1 MGNYLETMKNI
12 LKDKKK
18 KKENMIFI
26 VVILVVLLIS
36 INYILSDTKKEQK
49 ETEIEN
55 NTSKQ
60 VDNSSKA
67 QSPNDLEERLT
78 QIINQVEGISDV
90 SLIINYKDSGQ
101 SEYVFNTK
109 ETIAEEGN
117 VLNMEKE
124 VAYNESSGQKSAI
137 KTSQNNPQIEGVII
151 VARGIENSDN
161 KQKIQSAIASLLGIA
176 SYKVQVLNR
185 R

>member
-1 MGNYLETMKNI
+1 MNYLETMKNI

-26 VVILVVLLIS
+26 AVLLVVLLIS
-36 INYILSDTKKEQK
+36 INYIFSDTKKEQK
-49 ETEIEN
+49 GIEIDN
-55 NTSKQ
+55 NTNEK
-60 VDNSSKA
+60 VDNNT
-67 QSPNDLEERLT
+67 QSQNTNTLEERLT
-78 QIINQVEGISDV
+78 QIINQVDGISDV

-117 VLNMEKE
+117 VLNLEKE

-151 VARGIENSDN
+151 VARGIENSEN

>member
-1 MGNYLETMKNI
+1 MNYLETMKNI

-26 VVILVVLLIS
+26 AVLLVVLLIS
-36 INYILSDTKKEQK
+36 INYIFSDTKKEQK
-49 ETEIEN
+49 GIEIDN
-55 NTSKQ
+55 NTNEK
-60 VDNSSKA
+60 VDNNA
-67 QSPNDLEERLT
+67 QSQNTNTLEERLT
-78 QIINQVEGISDV
+78 QIINQVDGISDV

-117 VLNMEKE
+117 VLNLEKE

-151 VARGIENSDN
+151 VARGIENSEN

>member
-1 MGNYLETMKNI
+1 MNYLETMKNI

-26 VVILVVLLIS
+26 AVLLVVLLIS
-36 INYILSDTKKEQK
+36 INYIFSDTKKEQK
-49 ETEIEN
+49 GIEIDN
-55 NTSKQ
+55 NTNEK
-60 VDNSSKA
+60 VDNNT
-67 QSPNDLEERLT
+67 QSQNTNTLEERLT
-78 QIINQVEGISDV
+78 QIINQVDGISDV
-90 SLIINYKDSGQ
+90 SLIINYKDSGK

-117 VLNMEKE
+117 VLNLEKE

-151 VARGIENSDN
+151 VAKGIENSEN

>member
-1 MGNYLETMKNI
+1 MNYLETMKNI

-26 VVILVVLLIS
+26 AVLLVVLLIS
-36 INYILSDTKKEQK
+36 INYIFSDTKKEQK
-49 ETEIEN
+49 GIEIDN
-55 NTSKQ
+55 NTNEK
-60 VDNSSKA
+60 VDNNT
-67 QSPNDLEERLT
+67 QSQNTNTLEERLT
-78 QIINQVEGISDV
+78 QIINQVDGISDV
-90 SLIINYKDSGQ
+90 SLIINYKDSGK

-117 VLNMEKE
+117 VLNLEKE
-124 VAYNESSGQKSAI
+124 IAYNESSGQKSAI

-151 VARGIENSDN
+151 VAKGIENSEN

>member
-1 MGNYLETMKNI
+1 MNYLETMKNI

-26 VVILVVLLIS
+26 AVLLVVLLIS
-36 INYILSDTKKEQK
+36 INYIFSDTKKEQK
-49 ETEIEN
+49 GIEIDN
-55 NTSKQ
+55 NTNEK
-60 VDNSSKA
+60 VDNST
-67 QSPNDLEERLT
+67 QSQNTNTLEERLT
-78 QIINQVEGISDV
+78 QIINQVDGISDV

-117 VLNMEKE
+117 VLNLEKE

-151 VARGIENSDN
+151 VARGIENSEN

-176 SYKVQVLNR
+176 SY
-185 R
+185 

>member
-60 VDNSSKA
+60 VDNNSKA

-151 VARGIENSDN
+151 VARGIENSNN

>member
-1 MGNYLETMKNI
+1 MNYLETMKNI

-26 VVILVVLLIS
+26 AVLLVVLLIS
-36 INYILSDTKKEQK
+36 INYIFSDTKKEQK
-49 ETEIEN
+49 GIEIDN
-55 NTSKQ
+55 NTNEK
-60 VDNSSKA
+60 VDNST
-67 QSPNDLEERLT
+67 QSQNTNTLEERLT
-78 QIINQVEGISDV
+78 QIINQVDGISDV

-117 VLNMEKE
+117 VLNLEKE
-124 VAYNESSGQKSAI
+124 IAYNESSGQKSAI
-137 KTSQNNPQIEGVII
+137 KTTQNNPQIEGVII
-151 VARGIENSDN
+151 VARGIENSEN

>member
-1 MGNYLETMKNI
+1 MNYLETMKNI

-26 VVILVVLLIS
+26 AVLLVVLLIS
-36 INYILSDTKKEQK
+36 INYIFSDTKKEQK
-49 ETEIEN
+49 GIEIDN
-55 NTSKQ
+55 NTNEK
-60 VDNSSKA
+60 VDNST
-67 QSPNDLEERLT
+67 QSQNTNTLEERLT
-78 QIINQVEGISDV
+78 QIINQVDGISDV

-117 VLNMEKE
+117 LLNLEKE

-137 KTSQNNPQIEGVII
+137 KTTQNNPQIEGVII
-151 VARGIENSDN
+151 VARGIENSEN

>member
-1 MGNYLETMKNI
+1 MNYLETIKNI

-26 VVILVVLLIS
+26 AVLLVVLLIS
-36 INYILSDTKKEQK
+36 INYIFSDTKKEQK
-49 ETEIEN
+49 GIEIDN
-55 NTSKQ
+55 NTNEK
-60 VDNSSKA
+60 VDNNT
-67 QSPNDLEERLT
+67 QSQNTNTLEERLT
-78 QIINQVEGISDV
+78 QIINQVDGISDV

-117 VLNMEKE
+117 VLNLEKE
-124 VAYNESSGQKSAI
+124 IAYNESSGQKSAI

-151 VARGIENSDN
+151 VAKGIENSEN

>member
-1 MGNYLETMKNI
+1 MNNYLETMKNI

-26 VVILVVLLIS
+26 VVLLVVLLIS
-36 INYILSDTKKEQK
+36 INYIFNDSQKEKKEIEDEYKDEVKESNTQK
-49 ETEIEN
+49 Q
-55 NTSKQ
+55 NT
-60 VDNSSKA
+60 NS
-67 QSPNDLEERLT
+67 LEERLT

-117 VLNMEKE
+117 VLNLEKE
-124 VAYNESSGQKSAI
+124 IAYNESSGQKSAI
-137 KTSQNNPQIEGVII
+137 KTTQNNPQIEGVII
-151 VARGIENSDN
+151 VARGIENSEN

>member
-1 MGNYLETMKNI
+1 MNYLETMKNI
-12 LKDKKK
+12 LKDKKN

-26 VVILVVLLIS
+26 AVLLVVLLIS
-36 INYILSDTKKEQK
+36 INYIFSDTKKEQK
-49 ETEIEN
+49 GIEIDN
-55 NTSKQ
+55 NTNEK
-60 VDNSSKA
+60 VDNNT
-67 QSPNDLEERLT
+67 QSQNTNTLEERLT
-78 QIINQVEGISDV
+78 QIINQVDGISDV

-117 VLNMEKE
+117 VLNLEKE

-137 KTSQNNPQIEGVII
+137 KTTQNNPQIEGVII
-151 VARGIENSDN
+151 VARGIENSEN

>member
-1 MGNYLETMKNI
+1 MNYLETMKNI

-26 VVILVVLLIS
+26 AVLLVVLLIS
-36 INYILSDTKKEQK
+36 INYIFSDTKKEQK
-49 ETEIEN
+49 GIEIDN
-55 NTSKQ
+55 NTNEK
-60 VDNSSKA
+60 VDNNT
-67 QSPNDLEERLT
+67 QSQNTNTLEERLT
-78 QIINQVEGISDV
+78 QIINQVDGISDV

-117 VLNMEKE
+117 VLNLEKE
-124 VAYNESSGQKSAI
+124 IAYNESSGQKSAI

-151 VARGIENSDN
+151 VAKGIENSEN

>member
-1 MGNYLETMKNI
+1 MNYLETMKNI

-26 VVILVVLLIS
+26 AVLLVVLLIS
-36 INYILSDTKKEQK
+36 INYIFSDTKKEQK
-49 ETEIEN
+49 GIEIDN
-55 NTSKQ
+55 NTNEK
-60 VDNSSKA
+60 VDNST
-67 QSPNDLEERLT
+67 QSQNTNTLEERLT
-78 QIINQVEGISDV
+78 QIINQVDGISDV

-117 VLNMEKE
+117 VLNLEKE
-124 VAYNESSGQKSAI
+124 IAYNESSGQKSAI

-151 VARGIENSDN
+151 VARGIENSEN

>member
-1 MGNYLETMKNI
+1 MNYLETMKNI

-26 VVILVVLLIS
+26 AVLLVVLLIS
-36 INYILSDTKKEQK
+36 INYIFSDTKKEQK
-49 ETEIEN
+49 GIEIDN
-55 NTSKQ
+55 NTKEKA
-60 VDNSSKA
+60 DNNT
-67 QSPNDLEERLT
+67 QSQNTNTLEERLT
-78 QIINQVEGISDV
+78 QIINQVDGISDV

-117 VLNMEKE
+117 VLNLEKE

-151 VARGIENSDN
+151 VAKGIENSEN

>member
-1 MGNYLETMKNI
+1 MNYLETMKNI

-26 VVILVVLLIS
+26 AVLLVVLLIS
-36 INYILSDTKKEQK
+36 INYIFSDTKKEQK
-49 ETEIEN
+49 GIEIDN
-55 NTSKQ
+55 NTNEK
-60 VDNSSKA
+60 VDNNT
-67 QSPNDLEERLT
+67 QSQNTNTLEERLT
-78 QIINQVEGISDV
+78 QIINQVDGISDV

-117 VLNMEKE
+117 VLNLEKE

-151 VARGIENSDN
+151 VAKGIENSEN

-176 SYKVQVLNR
+176 SYKVQVFEK
-185 R
+185 

>member
-1 MGNYLETMKNI
+1 MNYLETMKNI

-26 VVILVVLLIS
+26 AVLLVVLLIS
-36 INYILSDTKKEQK
+36 INYIFSDTKKEQK
-49 ETEIEN
+49 GIEIDN
-55 NTSKQ
+55 NTNEK
-60 VDNSSKA
+60 VDNNT
-67 QSPNDLEERLT
+67 QSQNTNTLEERLT
-78 QIINQVEGISDV
+78 QIINQVDGISDV

-117 VLNMEKE
+117 VLNLEKE
-124 VAYNESSGQKSAI
+124 VAYNQSSGQKSAI

-151 VARGIENSDN
+151 VAKGIENSEN

>member
-1 MGNYLETMKNI
+1 MNYLETMKNI

-26 VVILVVLLIS
+26 AVLLVVLLIS
-36 INYILSDTKKEQK
+36 INYIFSDTKKEQK
-49 ETEIEN
+49 GIEIDN
-55 NTSKQ
+55 NTNEK
-60 VDNSSKA
+60 VDNNT
-67 QSPNDLEERLT
+67 QSQNTNTLEERLT
-78 QIINQVEGISDV
+78 QIINQVDGISDV

-117 VLNMEKE
+117 VLNLEKE

-137 KTSQNNPQIEGVII
+137 KTTQNNPQIEGVII
-151 VARGIENSDN
+151 VARGIENSEN

>member
-1 MGNYLETMKNI
+1 MNYLETIKNI

-26 VVILVVLLIS
+26 AVLLVVLLIS
-36 INYILSDTKKEQK
+36 INYIFSDTKKEQK
-49 ETEIEN
+49 GIEIDN
-55 NTSKQ
+55 NTNEK
-60 VDNSSKA
+60 VDNNT
-67 QSPNDLEERLT
+67 QSQNTNTLEERLT
-78 QIINQVEGISDV
+78 QIINQVDGISDV

-117 VLNMEKE
+117 VLNLEKE
-124 VAYNESSGQKSAI
+124 IAYNESSGQKSAI

-151 VARGIENSDN
+151 VAKGIENNEN

>member
-1 MGNYLETMKNI
+1 MNYLETMKNI

-26 VVILVVLLIS
+26 AVLLVVLLIS
-36 INYILSDTKKEQK
+36 INYIFSDTKKEQK
-49 ETEIEN
+49 GIEIDN
-55 NTSKQ
+55 NTNEK
-60 VDNSSKA
+60 VDNNT
-67 QSPNDLEERLT
+67 QSQNTNTLEERLT
-78 QIINQVEGISDV
+78 QIINQVDGISDV

-117 VLNMEKE
+117 VLNLEKE

-151 VARGIENSDN
+151 VAKGIENSEN

>member
-1 MGNYLETMKNI
+1 MNYLETMKNI

-26 VVILVVLLIS
+26 AVLLVVLLIS
-36 INYILSDTKKEQK
+36 INYIFSDTKKEQK
-49 ETEIEN
+49 GIEIDN
-55 NTSKQ
+55 NTNEK
-60 VDNSSKA
+60 VDNNSKA

-117 VLNMEKE
+117 VLNLEKE

-151 VARGIENSDN
+151 VARGIENSEN

>member
-1 MGNYLETMKNI
+1 MNYLETMKNI
-12 LKDKKK
+12 LKEKKK

-26 VVILVVLLIS
+26 AVLLVVLLIS
-36 INYILSDTKKEQK
+36 INYIFSDTKKEQK
-49 ETEIEN
+49 GIEIDN
-55 NTSKQ
+55 NTNEK
-60 VDNSSKA
+60 VDNST
-67 QSPNDLEERLT
+67 QSQNTNTLEERLT
-78 QIINQVEGISDV
+78 QIINQVDGISDV

-117 VLNMEKE
+117 VLNLEKE

-151 VARGIENSDN
+151 VARGIENSEN

>member
-1 MGNYLETMKNI
+1 M
-12 LKDKKK
+12 
-18 KKENMIFI
+18 
-26 VVILVVLLIS
+26 LLIS
-36 INYILSDTKKEQK
+36 INYIFSDTKKEQK
-49 ETEIEN
+49 GIEIDN
-55 NTSKQ
+55 NTNEK
-60 VDNSSKA
+60 VDNST
-67 QSPNDLEERLT
+67 QSQNTNTLEERLT
-78 QIINQVEGISDV
+78 QIINQVDGISDV

-117 VLNMEKE
+117 VLNLEKE

-137 KTSQNNPQIEGVII
+137 KTSQNNPQIEGEII
-151 VARGIENSDN
+151 VAKGIENSEN

>member
-1 MGNYLETMKNI
+1 MNYLETMKNI

-26 VVILVVLLIS
+26 AVLLVVLLIS
-36 INYILSDTKKEQK
+36 INYIFSDTKKEQK
-49 ETEIEN
+49 GIEIDN
-55 NTSKQ
+55 NTNEK
-60 VDNSSKA
+60 VDNST
-67 QSPNDLEERLT
+67 QSQNTNTLEERLT
-78 QIINQVEGISDV
+78 QIINQVDGISDV

-117 VLNMEKE
+117 VLNLEKE

-151 VARGIENSDN
+151 VARGIENSEN

>member
-1 MGNYLETMKNI
+1 MNYLETMKNI

-26 VVILVVLLIS
+26 AVLLVVLLIS
-36 INYILSDTKKEQK
+36 INYIFSDTKKEQK
-49 ETEIEN
+49 GIEIDN
-55 NTSKQ
+55 NTNEK
-60 VDNSSKA
+60 VDNNT
-67 QSPNDLEERLT
+67 QSQNTNSLEERLT

-117 VLNMEKE
+117 VLNLEKE
-124 VAYNESSGQKSAI
+124 IAYNESSGQKSAI

-151 VARGIENSDN
+151 VAKGIENSEN

>member
-1 MGNYLETMKNI
+1 MNYLETMKNI

-26 VVILVVLLIS
+26 AVLLVVLLIS
-36 INYILSDTKKEQK
+36 INYIFSDTKKEQK
-49 ETEIEN
+49 GIEIDN
-55 NTSKQ
+55 NTNEK
-60 VDNSSKA
+60 VDNST
-67 QSPNDLEERLT
+67 QSQNTNTLEERLT
-78 QIINQVEGISDV
+78 QIINQVDGISDV

-117 VLNMEKE
+117 VLNLEKE

-151 VARGIENSDN
+151 VAKGIENSEN

>member
-1 MGNYLETMKNI
+1 MNYLETMKNI

-26 VVILVVLLIS
+26 AVLLVVLLIS
-36 INYILSDTKKEQK
+36 INYIFSDTKKEQK
-49 ETEIEN
+49 GIEIDN
-55 NTSKQ
+55 NTNEK
-60 VDNSSKA
+60 VDNNT
-67 QSPNDLEERLT
+67 QSQNTNTLEERLT
-78 QIINQVEGISDV
+78 QIINQVDGISDV

-117 VLNMEKE
+117 VLNLEKE

-137 KTSQNNPQIEGVII
+137 KTSQDNPQVEGVII
-151 VARGIENSDN
+151 VAKGIENSEN

>member
-60 VDNSSKA
+60 VDNNSQA

-117 VLNMEKE
+117 VLNLEKE